1 MFCCLCPWALFSLCS
16 FHQREREEK
25 THLHYFHVAQNVTLS
40 IMPAWEISSVKQ
52 CKCKKKKFKYM
63 YSFGLY
69 KKTGASIV
77 ASVCCWRTH
86 KVGQRAA
93 CENRGSW
100 STSFLLSANTRF
112 PGLASHDIRE
122 YFSCSPYKI
131 YWLLEKK
138 IVVHITTFQL
148 LGFSWC
154 KFNKNKKVEIWAQG
168 KLLQAYVR
176 ELYKLTILK
185 IKDLYQCVPFFFI

>member
-1 MFCCLCPWALFSLCS
+1 MQNKSSNTCIHLACTRKLEQVSLLLCAAEGHIKRDTWLLVKTEDPGVQAFFCQPLQASLGWY
-16 FHQREREEK
+16 H
-25 THLHYFHVAQNVTLS
+25 
-40 IMPAWEISSVKQ
+40 P
-52 CKCKKKKFKYM
+52 
-63 YSFGLY
+63 
-69 KKTGASIV
+69 
-77 ASVCCWRTH
+77 
-86 KVGQRAA
+86 
-93 CENRGSW
+93 
-100 STSFLLSANTRF
+100 
-112 PGLASHDIRE
+112 ASHDIRE

-168 KLLQAYVR
+168 KLFQAYVR

-185 IKDLYQCVPFFFI
+185 IKDLYQCVPFFLSKESTWITEIQYDINIHCVFPALKRKLHKIARNKSLGFRFLWG